1 MTRLVL
7 APVLVL
13 AVTGTVC
20 GNSGPAAPQDAQAP
34 QASPFDSERAW
45 EHLQQIVGIGPR
57 PSGSAGI
64 RQTRAYVTRQLSS
77 YGLTVQE
84 QPFTASTPLGQ
95 VDMVNLIVRLPGRR
109 PDRILL
115 TGHYD
120 TKLYRDRVFVGA
132 NDGGSSAAFL
142 IELARVLQNQPHEFT
157 YELVWFDGEEAVCA
171 GWDDCGQ
178 TKLDNWTPAKPGNPD
193 NTYGSRHY
201 VVEAMKTG
209 IRSVRAMILV
219 DMIGE
224 RGAVFQR
231 EAYSTAWLKAI
242 IWDTAKELGHD
253 KTFVSTEY
261 AIADDHVPFLKAGV
275 PSVDIIDLDYTS
287 WHTATDTLDKLAA
300 RSLQIVGDVL
310 LASLPKIEKRLAG
323 EKE

>member
-157 YELVWFDGEEAVCA
+157 YELVWFDGEEAVCE
-171 GWDDCGQ
+171 GWTECG
-178 TKLDNWTPAKPGNPD
+178 TGTSPD
-193 NTYGSRHY
+193 NTYGSRYY
-201 VVEAMKTG
+201 VQAAREATALS
-209 IRSVRAMILV
+209 SVKAMILV
-219 DMIGE
+219 DMIG
-224 RGAVFQR
+224 GR
-231 EAYSTAWLKAI
+231 ELTLRRDLSSTAWLTDI
-242 IWDTAKELGHD
+242 IWSTARDLGHGT
-253 KTFVSTEY
+253 TFVGQSTHVGG
-261 AIADDHVPFLKAGV
+261 DDHMPFIAAGI
-275 PSVDIIDLDYTS
+275 PAVDIIDLDGYMS
-287 WHTATDTLDKLAA
+287 YWHTDRDTLEQLAP
-300 RSLQIVGDVL
+300 RSLQIVADVL
-310 LASLPKIEKRLAG
+310 LAALPKIEQRVG
-323 EKE
+323 N